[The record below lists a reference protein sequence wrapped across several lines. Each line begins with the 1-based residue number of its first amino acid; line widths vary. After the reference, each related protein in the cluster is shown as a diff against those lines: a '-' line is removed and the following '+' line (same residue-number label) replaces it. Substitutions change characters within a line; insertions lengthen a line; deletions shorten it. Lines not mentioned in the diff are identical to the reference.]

1 MCWTQQLNSRLPAI
15 THTFRGFKRTLSLFH
30 LTANKAE
37 NSLCL
42 GCLLSPRRAA
52 PLAAFPI
59 TLPACSAGGTGR
71 RFGVPLRCKPAWRNR
86 LLGLERGED
95 SSSDSKVG
103 IGTARVH
110 AMQAHICPDTRTP
123 THTHAHASFQS
134 PSRPSCLNFPLFPRG
149 SPDLWHGGASHGAT
163 APAAEGSGKEPHT
176 NLCQLC
182 SPFLAPR
189 FEIYW
194 NARGGLQW
202 IRGGGVPRLSV
213 GQLCHVCSDT
223 SWSWLPKCYKTA
235 GQSRTVFGS
244 PRRAVF
250 NYSLKSPNTSARICL
265 PSHRG
270 GARLCNGGAFV
281 ISKSL
286 KSLYIPFC
294 LKGGVSAC
302 VQAVGRDFHGQSW
315 GGGEHRENKQCSDTK
330 RRLPTPQPHLTPPQK
345 LGGGGESKCEHKYT
359 VKEKANRSSCTPH
372 PKLKKKKKRE
382 RERERENPQTV
393 LQSLNDTAVFC

>member
-1 MCWTQQLNSRLPAI
+1 MLYKHTYAQ
-15 THTFRGFKRTLSLFH
+15 THAHTL
-30 LTANKAE
+30 
-37 NSLCL
+37 
-42 GCLLSPRRAA
+42 
-52 PLAAFPI
+52 
-59 TLPACSAGGTGR
+59 
-71 RFGVPLRCKPAWRNR
+71 
-86 LLGLERGED
+86 
-95 SSSDSKVG
+95 
-103 IGTARVH
+103 
-110 AMQAHICPDTRTP
+110 TP
-123 THTHAHASFQS
+123 THRHTHAYLQL

-163 APAAEGSGKEPHT
+163 APAAERSGKEPHT

-194 NARGGLQW
+194 KARGGLQW
-202 IRGGGVPRLSV
+202 VRGGGVPRLSV

-294 LKGGVSAC
+294 SKGGVSAC
-302 VQAVGRDFHGQSW
+302 VQGVGRAFSSTELKR
-315 GGGEHRENKQCSDTK
+315 GGHRENKQCLDTK
-330 RRLPTPQPHLTPPQK
+330 RGLPTSPPPQHHPTPLQK
-345 LGGGGESKCEHKYT
+345 LGGVC
-359 VKEKANRSSCTPH
+359 V
-372 PKLKKKKKRE
+372 
-382 RERERENPQTV
+382 
-393 LQSLNDTAVFC
+393 